1 MHNHCPACIVAAQ
14 AAARDYAFALRG
26 SVVAA
31 LSTTHPLH

>member
-14 AAARDYAFALRG
+14 AANARLRLCPAG

-31 LSTTHPLH
+31 ISTIHPLN